1 MINNNTGKTTQK
13 STATI
18 SESSIYLKKSELPQ
32 NVSSFKNDAG
42 YISSSALGAWLKEHA
57 YISKT
62 EITSLINKANLVVV
76 DTVNKS
82 ADSEAINRLNQ
93 EITGIKGEIVEIK
106 DILENINNTY
116 VSSDRIKSLATK
128 TDIANL
134 SDEIDEIST
143 SLSNIDLS
151 NIATKDEIPSI
162 DGLARKDW
170 VESKGYITSSALSR
184 YAKKSDIPAL
194 DRYATQDWVNEQGFL
209 TEAQDLSGLVKKT
222 DLKDYVKTTSLNNYA
237 KKSDLPTD
245 YVKESDL
252 SEYVKTS
259 EISSALNDYA
269 KKSSLSEY
277 VKTSTFNNKLNNLA
291 TKSDIPDVSN
301 FITKDDVPTLSGYA
315 TQTWVE
321 GKGYITS
328 SALSKYAKSSDIPDV
343 SRFITKDDIPSITG
357 YATKEWVENK
367 GYITSSALSRYAK
380 SSDIPDVSEFMKK
393 DEISLDDYALKEWVV
408 SQNYLKTHQSL
419 AAYAKKSDIPTLDG
433 YATQEWVNEQGFL
446 TESQDL
452 SGFAKKTD
460 LKDYVKTTSLNNT
473 LNNYAKKSTVYT
485 KNESDSKFLSK
496 LDASDIYLT
505 KTSAADQF
513 ASKQMVEIEYLKIE
527 DYRGLKDATVI
538 NDEYKNKSLEALN
551 GDLNKLMNGFYIV
564 DYNDIVV
571 VKDHNVV
578 NIFQDGTPHAVIEWR
593 EE

>member
-1 MINNNTGKTTQK
+1 MINTNTDKPTQK

-32 NVSSFKNDAG
+32 NISSFKNDVG
-42 YISSSALGAWLKEHA
+42 YISSSALGVWLKEHA

-116 VSSDRIKSLATK
+116 VSTERIKSLATK

-134 SDEIDEIST
+134 SDEIYEIST

-151 NIATKDEIPSI
+151 NIATKDEIPI
-162 DGLARKDW
+162 LDGYAKEDW
-170 VESKGYITSSALSR
+170 VRKQGYLKTHQS
-184 YAKKSDIPAL
+184 
-194 DRYATQDWVNEQGFL
+194 
-209 TEAQDLSGLVKKT
+209 LVE
-222 DLKDYVKTTSLNNYA
+222 YV

-252 SEYVKTS
+252 SEYVKVS
-259 EISSALNDYA
+259 AISSALNDYA

-277 VKTSTFNNKLNNLA
+277 VKTSTFNNKL
-291 TKSDIPDVSN
+291 SN
-301 FITKDDVPTLSGYA
+301 FAQKLEGYA
-315 TQTWVE
+315 KQDWVQ
-321 GKGYITS
+321 
-328 SALSKYAKSSDIPDV
+328 D
-343 SRFITKDDIPSITG
+343 
-357 YATKEWVENK
+357 
-367 GYITSSALSRYAK
+367 
-380 SSDIPDVSEFMKK
+380 
-393 DEISLDDYALKEWVV
+393 
-408 SQNYLKTHQSL
+408 
-419 AAYAKKSDIPTLDG
+419 
-433 YATQEWVNEQGFL
+433 WVNEQGFL

-452 SGFAKKTD
+452 SKYATKTD
-460 LKDYVKTTSLNNT
+460 LKDYVKIKLLNNT
-473 LNNYAKKSTVYT
+473 LNGYAKKNSVYT
-485 KNESDSKFLSK
+485 QNESDSKFLSK
-496 LDASDIYLT
+496 IDASDIYLT
-505 KTSAADQF
+505 KTSADVQF
-513 ASKQMVEIEYLKIE
+513 ASKQMVEREYLKIE

-538 NDEYKNKSLEALN
+538 NDDYKDKSLEILK

-564 DYNDIVV
+564 NSDDIVV

-578 NIFQDGTPHAVIEWR
+578 NIFKDGAPQAIIEWK